1 LLTKPFNGLYQTTPC
16 MSFNLKEY
24 YINLSKGDV
33 ILAYKGSITS
43 ELINDILEA
52 VEKKLEEANEDS
64 KLRKK
69 IYNIL
74 VESMQNLFHHI
85 EMFHEGIN
93 EDLDPKFGVLVVEK
107 VDSNYKVTTG
117 NFIQSNRIKFLK
129 EKIDKINSLS
139 LDELKDIY
147 KFILNHQKL
156 SAKGGGGLGLVDI
169 ARKSGNK
176 LEYTFYNYNNNYYFF
191 NLTILI

>member
-1 LLTKPFNGLYQTTPC
+1 

-24 YINLSKGDV
+24 YSNLSKGNA

-52 VEKKLEEANEDS
+52 VENKLEEADADS
-64 KLRKK
+64 RLRKK
-69 IYNIL
+69 IYNVL
-74 VESMQNLFHHI
+74 VESLQNLFHHI
-85 EMFHEGIN
+85 EMTHEGIQ
-93 EDLDPKFGVLVVEK
+93 EGLDPKFGVLVIVKE
-107 VDSNYKVTTG
+107 DEIYKVTTG
-117 NFIQSNRIKFLK
+117 NFVNVKRIKFLK
-129 EKIDKINSLS
+129 EKIDKINSLTK
-139 LDELKDIY
+139 DELKDMY

-176 LEYTFYNYNNNYYFF
+176 LEYEFYKYNDDYYFF
-191 NLTILI
+191 NLTISV